1 MAIKRVYV
9 DYAATTPVDPR
20 VVAAMQPFFSKFY
33 GNASSLNSF
42 GVEAKRALEKSR
54 ETIAGF
60 MNAGAE
66 ELIFTGS
73 ATEANNLVTK
83 GHAFREGKAGC
94 HIAISAIEHDC
105 VLNSA
110 KWLEKQGF
118 KVSCLPVDRYGLL
131 KLDVLKETLEK
142 NVTLVSVIHGN
153 NEIGTVQTI
162 EEIARICHEHDA
174 LFHTDAV
181 QSFGKLPIN
190 VKEMGI
196 DSMTINAHKLY
207 GPKGVGALYVRKG
220 FEIEPLVHGGGHE
233 FGLRS
238 GTENVP
244 GIVGFAKAVELRKEE
259 MKPEAERLTRLR
271 DRLIKGVLEIE
282 ETYLNGHA
290 TKRLPNNTSFR
301 FSYIEGEAVVLSLD
315 TEGIAASSGSACSS
329 LVGEASHVLLAMG
342 VKPEEAR
349 GSLRLS
355 LGKYNTEEDVD
366 YILQVLPKVVERLR
380 AMSPLKPKAKGNPRV
395 CV

>member
-1 MAIKRVYV
+1 
-9 DYAATTPVDPR
+9 
-20 VVAAMQPFFSKFY
+20 
-33 GNASSLNSF
+33 
-42 GVEAKRALEKSR
+42 
-54 ETIAGF
+54 
-60 MNAGAE
+60 MNANTE
-66 ELIFTGS
+66 ELVFTGS

-83 GHAFREGKAGC
+83 GHAYKEGKAGC

-118 KVSCLPVDRYGLL
+118 KVSYLPVDKYGLL
-131 KLDVLKETLEK
+131 KLDALKNTLEK

-153 NEIGTVQTI
+153 NEVGTVQHI
-162 EEIARICHEHDA
+162 EEIAKICHKHGA

-207 GPKGVGALYVRKG
+207 GPKGVGALYVGKG
-220 FEIEPLVHGGGHE
+220 VEIEPLVQGGGHE

-244 GIVGFAKAVELRKEE
+244 GIVGFAKAVELREEE

-271 DRLIKGVLEIE
+271 NKLIKEVLKIE
-282 ETYLNGHA
+282 ETYLSGHP
-290 TKRLPNNTSFR
+290 TKRLPNNASFR
-301 FSYIEGEAVVLSLD
+301 FSYIEGEAVVLRLD
-315 TEGIAASSGSACSS
+315 TEGVAASSGSACSS

-342 VKPEEAR
+342 IKPEEAR

-355 LGKYNTEEDVD
+355 LGKHNTEEDID

-380 AMSPLKPKAKGNPRV
+380 AMSPLKQKSKGNTRV